1 MRHQVE
7 VNMNC
12 EMDRRRVKRD
22 KREGRPAIEQQR
34 EVFNDVYL
42 HVMAINLHWEAK
54 YAGMERMLF
63 DSKWVDHWLP
73 VGITHDALLALAEE
87 GFPATS
93 KSVVRGH
100 IKGRK
105 ERAALLLDRDEPLD
119 NAFDLF
125 MEMDRV
131 VLITKAEN
139 GSKRTADS
147 WSEII
152 HFPENT
158 FDYVEGFGIN
168 FSRYR
173 DMLRRLAK
181 DIGVVAGV

>member
-1 MRHQVE
+1 M
-7 VNMNC
+7 C
-12 EMDRRRVKRD
+12 SEMDRRTVKRNKKD
-22 KREGRPAIEQQR
+22 GRPPIELQR
-34 EVFNDVYL
+34 EVFNDIYR
-42 HVMAINLHWEAK
+42 HIIAINLHWEAK

-73 VGITHDALLALAEE
+73 VGITRDALLALAEE

-105 ERAALLLDRDEPLD
+105 ERAALLLDRDEPLN

-131 VLITKAEN
+131 VLVTKAEN
-139 GSKRTADS
+139 GSKRTADT

-168 FSRYR
+168 FGRYR
-173 DMLRRLAK
+173 DLLRRLAK
-181 DIGVVAGV
+181 ESGVGTEV